1 MKDEQTLSSYGIKN
15 GVAIHL
21 VKGMKPAGSSNST
34 NNPHSTATRGG
45 SEAAGVPSTFG
56 AGQQVMG
63 NPLAPLMN
71 AQYAGQLGG

>member
-1 MKDEQTLSSYGIKN
+1 MRQ
-15 GVAIHL
+15 
-21 VKGMKPAGSSNST
+21 VKGARPAGNTST
-34 NNPHSTATRGG
+34 PASRGP